1 MSTTYSRS
9 IDPRLLDQLPTLPG
23 TAVEFLRLCDDPM
36 SGVKDVAQVA
46 QRDPALLAR
55 ILQVAN
61 SPFYSPREPVTDAVR
76 ASAILGLRSLKMI
89 GVGFAILGDLWTST
103 AKSEQLSGIIGASTM
118 AGSAARS
125 FSARIRTGRD
135 EEAMTSGLLPYVG
148 ELALLRR
155 FPDEF
160 VEAWTSQGGLPT
172 LEHQRETM
180 GVDGARVGEA
190 LMGSWPIPEDLCDGV
205 RARSQPLADRL
216 RRTPNVFDAALGFG
230 TAISGLLAA
239 RSESALEAIR
249 PFARDWG
256 LSDDD
261 LMTYWAELHVA
272 PITNS
277 VSRWVLT
284 WTRPS
289 LRHAT
294 STWPH
299 PYRRRISSTPHN
311 VRSTSSVPRMNASKG
326 SRCAILSLASPTDPP
341 SRTISVGASLRSSGA
356 RQSGRW
362 RWRCSMSTTS
372 SRSMTGSAT
381 LWATNSSRPLPR
393 PATTRF
399 GPKSCLLGWAVM
411 SSPWCCDRC
420 RWTSLKRR

>member
-1 MSTTYSRS
+1 
-9 IDPRLLDQLPTLPG
+9 
-23 TAVEFLRLCDDPM
+23 
-36 SGVKDVAQVA
+36 
-46 QRDPALLAR
+46 
-55 ILQVAN
+55 
-61 SPFYSPREPVTDAVR
+61 
-76 ASAILGLRSLKMI
+76 MI

-261 LMTYWAELHVA
+261 LMTYWAEFRVA
-272 PITNS
+272 ARRTDHQLGVKVGADLDAAITAARDEYMASPIQAQDQLDSAQREIDELRTENE
-277 VSRWVLT
+277 RLEGL
-284 WTRPS
+284 S
-289 LRHAT
+289 LRDPLTGIPNRPAFENHL
-294 STWPH
+294 
-299 PYRRRISSTPHN
+299 R
-311 VRSTSSVPRMNASKG
+311 G
-326 SRCAILSLASPTDPP
+326 SLA
-341 SRTISVGASLRSSGA
+341 A
-356 RQSGRW
+356 
-362 RWRCSMSTTS
+362 
-372 SRSMTGSAT
+372 
-381 LWATNSSRPLPR
+381 
-393 PATTRF
+393 
-399 GPKSCLLGWAVM
+399 
-411 SSPWCCDRC
+411 
-420 RWTSLKRR
+420 LKRREAERPVAVALFDVDHFKQVNDRLGHFVGDELLQAIATAGDDAVRTEELFARLGGDEFAMVLRPVSMDELEAAVDRVREAMVAAAVETVEGNATTVSAGPRS